1 MAHTK
6 NAKNTNDLALLDA
19 TAQAQ
24 LVASGE
30 LQPIDLVDAA
40 CERLERLNPQLNA
53 VIHPALDS
61 ARALA
66 ASSELSSGPFRGVPF
81 LLKDIGGDQ
90 QGQPYHAG
98 LRFLKDAKWT
108 AREDSFFTKRI
119 NAAGL
124 VTLGRTAT
132 SELAVLPTGETHAYG
147 AVHNPWS
154 LDHTTGGSSG
164 GTAAAVAAGIVPM
177 AHGSDGGGSIRIPAS
192 MCGVVGLKPSRGRC
206 SFGPGAGERWSG
218 LSCEFALT
226 RSVRDTATLLDAV
239 AGPIPGDPYSA
250 ALPEQ
255 SFTELAARKPG
266 RLRIGYMNDTPRDIE
281 IHPDCVRAVEKTA
294 KLLEE
299 LGHDVELAHPP
310 ALEEGEMVGHYVKI
324 VASNVAQALHA
335 WGEKVGREVTEKDVE
350 PLTWMLAQQGK
361 ALSAQDF
368 LATIEYAHAFGR
380 RLSDW
385 WEGGYD
391 VLLTPGTAQ
400 PAPTLGTLVSTV
412 EEPLKAYFLAAP
424 YGIFTLPHNLSG
436 QPGISLP
443 LHISEAG
450 LPIGSQLVAQTGQEP
465 LLLSLATQ
473 LEAATPWITTTPPL
487 FG

>member
-1 MAHTK
+1 MGA
-6 NAKNTNDLALLDA
+6 AANDLARLDA

-24 LVASGE
+24 LVKDGDVTPAE
-30 LQPIDLVDAA
+30 LVEAA
-40 CERLERLNPQLNA
+40 CERLERINPRLNA
-53 VIHPALDS
+53 VIHPALDR
-61 ARALA
+61 AREAA
-66 ASSELSSGPFRGVPF
+66 ASRELPDGPFRGVPF
-81 LLKDIGGDQ
+81 LMKDIGGDQ
-90 QGQPYHAG
+90 KGQPYHAG

-108 AREDSFFTKRI
+108 ASEDSFFTQRV

-132 SELAVLPTGETHAYG
+132 SELAVLPTGETQAYG
-147 AVHNPWS
+147 AVHNPWN

-206 SFGPGAGERWSG
+206 SFGPGVGERWSG
-218 LSCEFALT
+218 LSSEFALT
-226 RSVRDTATLLDAV
+226 RSVRDSASLLDAV
-239 AGPIPGDPYSA
+239 AGPAPGDPYSA
-250 ALPEQ
+250 ALPEH
-255 SFTELAARKPG
+255 SFAEQAARPPG
-266 RLRIGYMNDTPRDIE
+266 RLRIGFMNDTPRDIA
-281 IHPDCVRAVEKTA
+281 IHPECVRAVEKTA
-294 KLLEE
+294 KLLEA

-310 ALEEGEMVGHYVKI
+310 ALEEAELVGHYVKI
-324 VASNVAQALHA
+324 VATNVAQALVG
-335 WGEKVGREVTEKDVE
+335 WGEKVGREVSEDSVE

-361 ALSAQDF
+361 ALSAQEF

-391 VLLTPGTAQ
+391 ILLTPGIAQ
-400 PAPTLGTLVSTV
+400 PAPALGTLVSTV
-412 EEPLKAYFLAAP
+412 DEPLKAYFAAAP

-443 LHISEAG
+443 LHVSDEG
-450 LPIGSQLVAQTGQEP
+450 LPIGSQLVAQVGQEG
-465 LLLSLATQ
+465 LLLSCAAQ
-473 LEAATPWITTTPPL
+473 LEAAAPWSDNNPPI